1 MNYVLS
7 LDTIVLSL
15 FFKFNIIKEC
25 IYLFIYLQN
34 IRLNSATGWC
44 GKTEP
49 FTYVT
54 VDLGHVFIIKALV
67 IKGVITNDVVGRPTE
82 IRFFYKVQE
91 AENFVVYFPV
101 RKYFP

>member
-1 MNYVLS
+1 MSAKYCFCNASIPFFS
-7 LDTIVLSL
+7 LLNV
-15 FFKFNIIKEC
+15 
-25 IYLFIYLQN
+25 LQN

-54 VDLGHVFIIKALV
+54 VDLGRTFIVTHLV
-67 IKGVITNDVVGRPTE
+67 IKGVITNDVLGRPTE
-82 IRFFYKVQE
+82 LRFFYKVQE

-101 RKYFP
+101 SKTFVVGIRF

>member
-1 MNYVLS
+1 MNYELS
-7 LDTIVLSL
+7 LDKI
-15 FFKFNIIKEC
+15 FFLFNIKTDY
-25 IYLFIYLQN
+25 IYLFIVNLLQN

-54 VDLGHVFIIKALV
+54 VDLGHIFIIKALV